1 MIIAL
6 PTRVIRVVLYLTQAY
21 KNVMTSS
28 VSNKPRQPRSC
39 QGPDCLVSLLGP
51 PSESQWP
58 PPPQIVDSIQQKDE
72 APAAAAGE
80 PTLPGLEHLKSDQLF
95 FLNFAQVWCGSF
107 RHEALRYYIL

>member
-1 MIIAL
+1 MISIAL
-6 PTRVIRVVLYLTQAY
+6 PTRVISLYLTQAY

-72 APAAAAGE
+72 AAAKAAGE
-80 PTLPGLEHLKSDQLF
+80 PTLPGLEPLRSDQLF

-107 RHEALRYYIL
+107 RHEALRY